1 MPLPAA
7 RANPGLA
14 TAGRWFYRARV
25 IGFLR
30 FVGVVNAAVW
40 LGATVFGIVGVS
52 AAVYSDEMK
61 ALLGPNNFPYF
72 SGAIG
77 RVILTPLSTLHW
89 VCAAVAVAHL
99 LAERLY
105 LGRPLRRL
113 TGWLLVGMI
122 LWGLAGDL
130 VISPRTARWHQA
142 RHAVNATPA
151 SREAA
156 AHALRWWHATAQAG
170 NALLLAGLVVYLWRV
185 ANPPAETRFVPAV
198 KLRS

>member
-1 MPLPAA
+1 M
-7 RANPGLA
+7 A
-14 TAGRWFYRARV
+14 TAKGWFYRAEV

-40 LGATVFGIVGVS
+40 LGATLFATVGVS
-52 AAVYSDEMK
+52 PAAHSEDMK

-72 SGAIG
+72 SGAIEQ
-77 RVILTPLSTLHW
+77 VILARLSTLHW

-113 TGWLLVGMI
+113 TGWLLMGMV

-130 VISPRTARWHQA
+130 LISPRTARWHRA
-142 RHAVNATPA
+142 CHAVNATPA

-156 AHALRWWHATAQAG
+156 TRALQRWRATAWVG
-170 NALLLAGLVVYLWRV
+170 DALLLTGLVVYLWRV
-185 ANPPAETRFVPAV
+185 ANPPAETRFIPAV